1 MNRLGITFI
10 FIALI
15 ISLLVTGLVYKYEKQ
30 KHRKET
36 EEVSR
41 IQVLVATKALSR
53 GETVDSAD
61 VRWQVWPKAAV
72 SPQFLIQGSRKIEDI
87 TGSFVRVPID
97 AGQPLTDALIVSKS
111 HMSPLASIIRP
122 DMRAFTI
129 DIDKGNAVAGLLLP
143 GDLVDVVVTYATMNA
158 TTRDRTFIG
167 STILKNILVV
177 GVDQEIAAGGA
188 GSSSSS
194 KGNNTTKS
202 ITLEVTPKQAEFLA
216 VGKAMGTLY
225 LSLANGVGASEVTTK
240 QTVTYQG
247 DLMGGS
253 DPDAGGG
260 QISQIH
266 GAKEGQADATQ

>member
-30 KHRKET
+30 KHRKEV

-41 IQVLVATKALSR
+41 IQVLVATKPLSR
-53 GETVDSAD
+53 GETVDSSD

-72 SPQFLIQGSRKIEDI
+72 SPQFLIHGSRKIEDI
-87 TGSFVRVPID
+87 TGSLVRVPID
-97 AGQPLTDALIVSKS
+97 AGQPFTDALIVSKS

-129 DIDKGNAVAGLLLP
+129 EMDKGNAVAGLLLP
-143 GDLVDVVVTYATMNA
+143 GDIVDVVVTYATMNS
-158 TTRDRTFIG
+158 TTRDRAFVG
-167 STILKNILVV
+167 GTILKNILVV
-177 GVDQEIAAGGA
+177 GVDQDISSSGSGG
-188 GSSSSS
+188 GSSSKS
-194 KGNNTTKS
+194 NNTTKS

-216 VGKAMGTLY
+216 VGKSMGTLY
-225 LSLANGVGASEVTTK
+225 LSLANGVGESQESKK
-240 QTVTYQG
+240 QTVTYQD
-247 DLMGGS
+247 DLMGNS

-266 GAKEGQADATQ
+266 GAKEGQADAT